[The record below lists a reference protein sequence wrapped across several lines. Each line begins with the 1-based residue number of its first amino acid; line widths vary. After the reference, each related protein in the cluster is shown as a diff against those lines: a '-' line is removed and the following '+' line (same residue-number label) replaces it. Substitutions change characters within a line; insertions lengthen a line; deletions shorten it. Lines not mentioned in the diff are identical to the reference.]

1 MVSHL
6 SLRRRFHPQKS
17 NSIQLIMKTQTL
29 FAGAIALT
37 LIGSAILIN
46 PEVARADY
54 TTCAN
59 SDRLCLKKDDS
70 GPIVQA
76 LVKDLRKAGYYTE
89 KTTDRLNSEIETA
102 VNAFQVDHQHFK
114 DVSDNSLDLDIDGI
128 VGRDTVIRLCQK
140 VYRGCD
146 ADTRCY
152 RGSMKFLLPCY
163 ETYQRILK
171 F

>member
-1 MVSHL
+1 
-6 SLRRRFHPQKS
+6 
-17 NSIQLIMKTQTL
+17 MKTKIL
-29 FAGAIALT
+29 FTSTIALT
-37 LIGSAILIN
+37 ILGGAIILS
-46 PEVARADY
+46 PEAARADY

-59 SDRLCLKKDDS
+59 SDRLCLKKGDS

-76 LVKDLRKAGYYTE
+76 LVKDLRKAGYYTG
-89 KTTDRLNSEIETA
+89 KTTDRLNSEVETA
-102 VNAFQVDHQHFK
+102 VKAFQVDHQHFK
-114 DVSDNSLDLDIDGI
+114 NATDTSLDLDIDGI

-152 RGSMKFLLPCY
+152 RGSVKFLLPCY
-163 ETYQRILK
+163 ETYKRILK